1 MFRINPKTLL
11 NNIKSMMLRA
21 NGTRFLLG
29 VIKIFWNLGYSFYN
43 LVTIIEMTEL
53 YPFKVMDFTVW
64 ELSLNFE
71 NFDNADGLLTVRVL
85 PVSWLLHRNV
95 ILEDESRR

>member
-1 MFRINPKTLL
+1 MFGINPKTLL

-29 VIKIFWNLGYSFYN
+29 VTKIFWNLGYSFYN

-53 YPFKVMDFTVW
+53 YPLK
-64 ELSLNFE
+64 
-71 NFDNADGLLTVRVL
+71 
-85 PVSWLLHRNV
+85 
-95 ILEDESRR
+95 